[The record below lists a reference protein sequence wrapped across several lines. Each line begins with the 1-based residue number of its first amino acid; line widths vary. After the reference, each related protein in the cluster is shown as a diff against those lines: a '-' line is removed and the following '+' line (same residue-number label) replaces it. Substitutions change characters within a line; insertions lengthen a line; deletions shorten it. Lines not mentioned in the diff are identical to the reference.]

1 MALSRSRAKKRSRQA
16 DEADRHLLYEA
27 SVQDPE
33 TELEFVEETFRSL
46 TGRPLRHLREDF
58 CGTGNT
64 ACHWVRQA
72 EANTA
77 VGVDLDAE
85 VLGWGR
91 NHHLKALKDAQ
102 RDRIRLVEGNVLTVE
117 IEPVDAVLAMNFSYY
132 LFTRRDLLR
141 AYFERVRDGLVEDGV
156 LFLDAFGGYDAHR
169 EIEERT
175 EYDDFTYVW
184 DQASFD
190 PIHHHMTC
198 LIHFEFPDGSSLKNA
213 FEYHWRLW
221 TLPEIREILLEAGF
235 AKATVYW
242 EGTDQETGEGDGVYS
257 PSEIGDADAGWIC
270 YLVAEKAGTGSPTG
284 A

>member
-1 MALSRSRAKKRSRQA
+1 MAKSARNKKPSLASQ
-16 DEADRHLLYEA
+16 ADRHELYEA

-33 TELEFVEETFRSL
+33 AELEFVAETYQALS
-46 TGRPLRHLREDF
+46 GRPLRRVREDF

-64 ACHWVRQA
+64 ACAWVRMHA
-72 EANTA
+72 SNEAI
-77 VGVDLDAE
+77 GVDLDPS
-85 VLGWGR
+85 VLDWGR
-91 NHHLKALKDAQ
+91 RHHLARLDDAQ
-102 RDRIRLVEGNVLTVE
+102 RARISLIEGNVLTVE
-117 IEPVDAVLAMNFSYY
+117 TEPVDAILAMNFSYY

-141 AYFERVRDGLVEDGV
+141 AYFERARAGLAEDGV

-198 LIHFEFPDGSSLKNA
+198 QIHFEFPDGSALNKA

-221 TLPEIREILLEAGF
+221 TLPEIRELLLEAGF
-235 AKATVYW
+235 EKATIYW
-242 EGTDQETGEGDGVYS
+242 EGTDEETGEGDGVYT
-257 PSEIGDADAGWIC
+257 PAEIGDADAGWIC
-270 YLVAEKAGTGSPTG
+270 YLVAEKTAQRS
-284 A
+284 

>member
-1 MALSRSRAKKRSRQA
+1 MAKPRRKSSTQA
-16 DEADRHLLYEA
+16 EQADRHRLYEE

-33 TELEFVEETFRSL
+33 TELEFVADTFLAL
-46 TGRPLRHLREDF
+46 TGRPLQRIREDF

-64 ACHWVRQA
+64 ACAWIRLGKDHRA
-72 EANTA
+72 I
-77 VGVDLDAE
+77 GVDLDPA
-85 VLGWGR
+85 VLAWGR
-91 NHHLKALKDAQ
+91 EHHLGSLSRSQ
-102 RDRIRLVEGNVLTVE
+102 RDRIELIEADVLSVDT
-117 IEPVDAVLAMNFSYY
+117 EPVDAVLAMNFSYY

-141 AYFERVRDGLVEDGV
+141 AYFQRARQALCADGV

-198 LIHFEFPDGSSLKNA
+198 RIHFEFPDDSMLKNA

-221 TLPEIREILLEAGF
+221 TLPEIRELLLEAGF
-235 AKATVYW
+235 ARATIYW
-242 EGTDQETGEGDGVYS
+242 EGTDEETGEGDGEYS
-257 PSEIGDADAGWIC
+257 PAEIGDADAGWIC
-270 YLVAEKAGTGSPTG
+270 YLVAEKTAVES
-284 A
+284 